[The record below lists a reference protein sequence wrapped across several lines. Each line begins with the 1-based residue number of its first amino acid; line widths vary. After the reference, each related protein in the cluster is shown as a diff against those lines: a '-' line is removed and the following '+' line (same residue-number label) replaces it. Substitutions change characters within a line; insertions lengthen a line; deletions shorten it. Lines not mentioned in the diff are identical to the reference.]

1 VSGRVDG
8 GDGVTVGGHALVV
21 PNVKHNLSVGIPNP
35 FESLTIIVAVAAL
48 SLDLVKGPDWGW
60 GNGKVI
66 AFWAVVAAA
75 AGLFCL
81 INRRAAEP
89 VVDLAMFRS
98 RVFASANA
106 GIVLVSAA
114 IAVQPGHVSATGS
127 AVVQMGRQM
136 ITWPGQYRP
145 ATWRGAANNQGALAI
160 FFTGLA
166 SEIEADRKT
175 LDKIA
180 ASLGTQPSTLKQAAA
195 VGAERLCRFKIDHRM
210 TGSPELSRLL
220 ELELLYLG
228 IEDKHTLWRS
238 WARCVRVIPG
248 WPSST
253 SASSS
258 AAPGNS
264 WLPSRSSVSSPLPA
278 PARPEPGPPTAA
290 ASQQR
295 REIKILFPDLV

>member
-8 GDGVTVGGHALVV
+8 GDGVTVGGHAVVV

-35 FESLTIIVAVAAL
+35 FESLTMIVAVAAL

-60 GNGKVI
+60 QRQGHRVL
-66 AFWAVVAAA
+66 AVVAAA

-98 RVFASANA
+98 RVFASANS

-114 IAVQPGHVSATGS
+114 IAVLPGHVSATGS

-145 ATWRGAANNQGALAI
+145 ATWRGAVNNQGALAI

-195 VGAERLCRFKIDHRM
+195 VAAERLSRFKIDHRM
-210 TGSPELSRLL
+210 TGSPELSLLL

-228 IEDKHTLWRS
+228 IEGKHTLWRTL
-238 WARCVRVIPG
+238 G
-248 WPSST
+248 
-253 SASSS
+253 
-258 AAPGNS
+258 AA
-264 WLPSRSSVSSPLPA
+264 
-278 PARPEPGPPTAA
+278 
-290 ASQQR
+290 
-295 REIKILFPDLV
+295 